1 MIDPN
6 ILMPRRKRGFSLM
19 EAAVVLG
26 VVGSVIGGI
35 WGVAS
40 SVRASMQS
48 NHLHQ
53 QTLNLVS
60 NIRDYY
66 ANRPLP
72 AVAGSI
78 TATIGGK
85 GRFPEEMCPANCVS
99 ILAANLSYTVRNA
112 YGGST
117 TVTIPNPATYSNQF
131 YTTYTSVTQKG
142 CMELGM
148 KLSARAPEI
157 GLVSFSAGTT
167 RTTFPIP
174 LATLQSDCST
184 ITSGGITSVI
194 LYFKIRI

>member
-1 MIDPN
+1 M
-6 ILMPRRKRGFSLM
+6 RREKNGFSLL

-26 VVGSVIGGI
+26 VVGLVIGGI

-60 NIRDYY
+60 SIRDYY

-72 AVAGSI
+72 AAAGAI
-78 TATIGGK
+78 TNTIGGK
-85 GRFPEEMCPANCVS
+85 GRLPEEMCPADCVTT
-99 ILAANLSYTVRNA
+99 LSSGGPYTVYNA
-112 YGGST
+112 YGGTT
-117 TVTIPNPATYSNQF
+117 TVTIPAPATHSNQF
-131 YTTYTSVTQKG
+131 YVTYASVGKKG

-157 GLVSFSAGTT
+157 GLVSFSGSIT

-174 LATLQSDCST
+174 LATLQSDCTSNS
-184 ITSGGITSVI
+184 SGGLVTVVV
-194 LYFKIRI
+194 YFKIRT

>member
-1 MIDPN
+1 M
-6 ILMPRRKRGFSLM
+6 MKMSSFSATTPRRKRGFSLM

-26 VVGSVIGGI
+26 VVGLVIGGI
-35 WGVAS
+35 WGVAA

-48 NHLHQ
+48 NQLHQ

-60 NIRDYY
+60 SIRDYY

-72 AVAGSI
+72 AVAGAI
-78 TATIGGK
+78 TSTLSGK
-85 GRFPEEMCPANCVS
+85 GIFPEEMCPANCVS
-99 ILAANLSYTVRNA
+99 AASPSSPPPLNA
-112 YGGST
+112 YGGTT

-131 YTTYTSVTQKG
+131 SVTYLSVDKKG

-157 GLVSFSAGTT
+157 GLVSFAAGGGT

-174 LATLQSDCST
+174 LATLKGDCPGSN
-184 ITSGGITSVI
+184 IT
-194 LYFKIRI
+194 LYFKIRM

>member
-1 MIDPN
+1 
-6 ILMPRRKRGFSLM
+6 
-19 EAAVVLG
+19 
-26 VVGSVIGGI
+26 VVGLVIGGI

-60 NIRDYY
+60 SIRDYY

-72 AVAGSI
+72 AVAGAI
-78 TATIGGK
+78 TTTLQTK
-85 GRFPEEMCPANCVS
+85 GRFPEEMCPANCV
-99 ILAANLSYTVRNA
+99 AAAIPGIIIRNA

-117 TVTIPNPATYSNQF
+117 MVTVPNPATYSNQF
-131 YTTYTSVTQKG
+131 YITYLSVDKKG

-157 GLVSFSAGTT
+157 GLVSYLASGGST

-174 LATLQSDCST
+174 LTTLQSDCVPDLISQT
-184 ITSGGITSVI
+184 LNVI
-194 LYFKIRI
+194 IYFKIRT